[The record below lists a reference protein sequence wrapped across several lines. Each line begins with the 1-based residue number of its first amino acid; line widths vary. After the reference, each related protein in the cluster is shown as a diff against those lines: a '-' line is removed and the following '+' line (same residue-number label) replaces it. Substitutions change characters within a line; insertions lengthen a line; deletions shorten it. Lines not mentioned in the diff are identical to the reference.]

1 MKDRGEINI
10 AVANYFD
17 NNFNNFSILNRRDGN
32 NVQSKDEL
40 RHIIIGRWYYG
51 LYLLAKEKLG
61 KQYISHTGYFD
72 KNNNRILGIWEN
84 LDDNAKIKGVSYDFE
99 KNGTLLLNMRNKYK
113 YNGVNVPD
121 TMFKKAK
128 TIYEDM
134 YNELQN
140 I

>member
-17 NNFNNFSILNRRDGN
+17 NNFHDFSILNRRDGN

-72 KNNNRILGIWEN
+72 KNNKRKLGIWET
-84 LDDNAKIKGVSYDFE
+84 LDDNAKIKGLSYDFE
-99 KNGTLLLNMRNKYK
+99 KNGTLLFDMRNRYE
-113 YNGVNVPD
+113 YNGINVPD
-121 TMFKKAK
+121 TMFQKAQ